1 MRCGD
6 MYQEDVLQRFHT
18 CAISR
23 HQCVP
28 QRVEVPAAGAAI
40 GAATTTTAATAIGQ
54 VRG

>member
-1 MRCGD
+1 MKCGD

-28 QRVEVPAAGAAI
+28 QRVEAAAAQVII
-40 GAATTTTAATAIGQ
+40 GL
-54 VRG
+54 

>member
-6 MYQEDVLQRFHT
+6 MYKEDVLQRFHT

-28 QRVEVPAAGAAI
+28 QRVEAGAA
-40 GAATTTTAATAIGQ
+40 ATKVNEKRKQ
-54 VRG
+54 N